1 MDDASS
7 SSSGPSSRDILVEL
21 PEANRA
27 AFKDPLGPVF
37 TDERVVIERA
47 GEPLLAIG
55 DIVTASLIEAGR
67 HPDVA
72 VVDGLTKRRR
82 IDDDIASTLAGID
95 RTIDARNPAGT
106 ITRSMVEAILE
117 ALGADDPTKIQ
128 VDGEEDLAV
137 LPAVLAAPSGASV
150 VYGQPDAGMV
160 LVDVDA
166 DRKAGVV
173 ALLDHLEGDRG
184 ALRALADR

>member
-7 SSSGPSSRDILVEL
+7 SSSSPSSRDVLVVL
-21 PEANRA
+21 PEANRG

-37 TDERVVIERA
+37 TDERAVIDRA

-55 DIVTASLIEAGR
+55 DIVTAALIEAGR
-67 HPDVA
+67 YPDVA
-72 VVDGLTKRRR
+72 VVDGLTKRRP
-82 IDDDIASTLAGID
+82 IGDDIASTLARID

-106 ITRSMVEAILE
+106 ITSSMVDAILE
-117 ALGADDPTKIQ
+117 ALEAEGPTKIQ

-137 LPAVLAAPSGASV
+137 VPAVLAAPSGASV

-160 LVDVDA
+160 LVDIDA
-166 DRKAGVV
+166 DRKASVA
-173 ALLDHLEGDRG
+173 ALLGHLDGDRD